1 MSEEKKLRK
10 RSASN
15 KLLPNVAQL
24 PGIPVIKKTLHSY
37 AVPVILLHSHS
48 TVFEQPKDLL
58 WIWKSFWR
66 QHNDKQTFPSF
77 VFIFRVWTKLKL
89 KSFQAEFRKIVF
101 LKIIQ
106 FSIVWEHFSKCS
118 FETHAL
124 AETSTQQQWHLH
136 NWPFRKKMRIGFTSK
151 KITLIN
157 WKILFSWLAQL
168 SYWSEL
174 YGTEV
179 KQQLTDRGDFKT
191 DRCNCITAEWMP
203 TVRRWEWERAS
214 FALPDKPE
222 LSRQLQIGW
231 QVPEWE
237 ANSSGREREGE
248 PKAADS
254 TIAKAT

>member
-118 FETHAL
+118 LETHAL

-136 NWPFRKKMRIGFTSK
+136 NWPFRKKWELDSLQKKSLWLIGKYFLVDWHSSVIGVNCTELKWSN
-151 KITLIN
+151 N
-157 WKILFSWLAQL
+157 WP
-168 SYWSEL
+168 
-174 YGTEV
+174 TEV
-179 KQQLTDRGDFKT
+179 ISKPTD
-191 DRCNCITAEWMP
+191 A
-203 TVRRWEWERAS
+203 TV
-214 FALPDKPE
+214 
-222 LSRQLQIGW
+222 
-231 QVPEWE
+231 
-237 ANSSGREREGE
+237 
-248 PKAADS
+248 
-254 TIAKAT
+254 